1 MAEPSWID
9 NVKQVLSGI
18 VFSRNPSRP
27 ASRSR
32 TPQGP
37 RNGVP
42 PTVRPRG
49 GTGVNVS
56 SRTPRPSGTSGY
68 NPARPITRPAAP
80 SSPFRLTSINNPF
93 QGAGTALNQGINA
106 VRGVGQNAVR
116 AAQQGV
122 GSLGSSAQ
130 TATRTVQ
137 QGMGS
142 LGSGAQS
149 AIQNTSNFLN
159 NLSTGASNAARNAA
173 TSASN
178 TVRGATTSA
187 SNAARGVAASAG
199 NINWGANATGN
210 AVSRGFNPSMAAP
223 GQAGYNA
230 LAGGSFRLAPL
241 GAIQLGAGGLLTAG
255 AAAVGL
261 AAPLAALADA
271 ATNREKVK
279 LMNQEQETLAGLLN
293 SGFRPGP
300 NGTWLPPERRT
311 QTPSNVRT
319 EGAVSETRVE
329 RAPESGESSNRP
341 LNQTVSGS
349 RPFQPPVETSQGRN
363 AGNPAAPG
371 TTSTPGAT
379 SVSETGTESG
389 TSAKPESQS
398 TGAGTFS
405 GQVGQTTGFV
415 NQEALSAEQAQQAG
429 AALEASK
436 AYKELAFKTKAP
448 TAFTP
453 QGWSEEFKPS
463 LSDYYQAQE
472 TVGSTT
478 FNPSNSQFNQSEFD
492 RVTGELGYNDNLKT
506 WAKANPMLAQREY
519 AKLLERQGPG
529 AQSNSSLVTSS
540 EETASASSNDY
551 PSGPVNAPFTWSS
564 TVPVPTLT
572 PMQTAT
578 QGTETGISNQG
589 FNPGIQ
595 LNSSA
600 FLTGQNNAAFVP
612 TQPITQELNYSN
624 LPQVSINNAGNMINA
639 TGTMTPGSGAT
650 PTVGDANIK
659 AVMDSLLSD
668 AKAKEEIGKQAESI
682 VNNQVVLRQP

>member
-68 NPARPITRPAAP
+68 NPARTITRPAAP
-80 SSPFRLTSINNPF
+80 SSPFRLPSISNPF

-116 AAQQGV
+116 VAQQGV

-159 NLSTGASNAARNAA
+159 SLSTSASNAARNAA

-178 TVRGATTSA
+178 TV
-187 SNAARGVAASAG
+187 RGVAASAG

-271 ATNREKVK
+271 AINREKVK

-329 RAPESGESSNRP
+329 RTPESGGLSNRP
-341 LNQTVSGS
+341 LNQTGSGS
-349 RPFQPPVETSQGRN
+349 RFFQPQVETSQGRN
-363 AGNPAAPG
+363 AGNLTEPR
-371 TTSTPGAT
+371 TTSIPGAT
-379 SVSETGTESG
+379 AVSGTRTESG
-389 TSAKPESQS
+389 TSARPDSPS

-405 GQVGQTTGFV
+405 GQSGQTTGFV

-448 TAFTP
+448 TTITP

-492 RVTGELGYNDNLKT
+492 RITGELGYNDNLKT

-519 AKLLERQGPG
+519 AKLLEKQGPG
-529 AQSNSSLVTSS
+529 AQSNSSLITSS
-540 EETASASSNDY
+540 EETASAGSNDY

-564 TVPVPTLT
+564 TIPVPTLT

-578 QGTETGISNQG
+578 QGTETGINNQG

-600 FLTGQNNAAFVP
+600 FTTGQNNAAFVP

-624 LPQVSINNAGNMINA
+624 LPQVSINNAGNMISA
-639 TGTMTPGSGAT
+639 TGTMAPGSGAE
-650 PTVGDANIK
+650 PTVGAVNIE

-668 AKAKEEIGKQAESI
+668 AKAKEKIGQQAESI